1 MADEPYYEDPYP
13 YPLPDDP
20 TLPGGPE
27 DPGEDPGTTEPP
39 PPSDGPVDD
48 PAAPDPWST
57 APTDCDWQRWFLTN
71 IGSTAA
77 TPEALAAL
85 EAKLTPHGIKVLRNA
100 QGVAGKIQLPDGKII
115 DVGRAFSS
123 GNPSMMGWQWLDDSA
138 ATTSLSGDPDWF
150 DEITASM
157 APQPYATPD
166 LPDYLQ
172 QPYTAP
178 TWDEQFKAP
187 TMEDL
192 YADPGYKS
200 RLDASQKGFE
210 RSAAAKGSIL
220 SGGTQKALGR
230 YMQDHAANEYQGL
243 FGRSMDQYQKRYD
256 AFAGNAAL
264 GYNQYRE
271 RYNAY
276 RDNVGDS
283 LNQYGRRYQAYRDAI
298 GDQFRLAELGY
309 GATTAGAP

>member
-57 APTDCDWQRWFLTN
+57 APTDGDWQRWFLTN

-210 RSAAAKGSIL
+210 RSAAAKGSAATCRTTRRTSIRAC
-220 SGGTQKALGR
+220 SGARWISTRSATTPSPGTR
-230 YMQDHAANEYQGL
+230 
-243 FGRSMDQYQKRYD
+243 RS
-256 AFAGNAAL
+256 ATTSIGNATTPT
-264 GYNQYRE
+264 
-271 RYNAY
+271 
-276 RDNVGDS
+276 VTTS
-283 LNQYGRRYQAYRDAI
+283 AI
-298 GDQFRLAELGY
+298 R
-309 GATTAGAP
+309 